1 MIENEKIKKITINED
16 KIKNYFFKRET
27 EEYLKIKNPVSY
39 LEATLSY
46 FNGEFNSGAS
56 LPFSS
61 LDDSWRL
68 RLGEVTIWTG
78 YSGHGKSM
86 LLNYIILHLLKK
98 YKCLISSFE
107 MTPKSTLARFIRQS
121 LGAENPTD
129 SFIEEFLTKADGKLW
144 LYDQLG
150 STNPNKVLS
159 VIYYGAE
166 QLKIEHFVVDSL
178 MKCSINE
185 DDYNGQKKFVDQLCI
200 AARDLNIH
208 IHLVVHSRKTIDEI
222 SHTPSKFDVMGSSNI
237 TNLADNVCSVFR
249 NKKKEEQ
256 VTFENYNTEEIKK
269 IPDAYLILT
278 KQRHYEW
285 EGKIPLWFE
294 KKSLRYFEKPL

>member
-1 MIENEKIKKITINED
+1 MIKENTIKNVIIHED

-27 EEYLKIKNPVSY
+27 EEYLKIKNPINY
-39 LEATLSY
+39 LSSTIDY
-46 FNGEFNSGAS
+46 FNGEIQNGSCLPFNSIQD
-56 LPFSS
+56 L
-61 LDDSWRL
+61 WRL
-68 RLGEVTIWTG
+68 RLGELTVWTG

-86 LLNYIILHLLKK
+86 VLNYIILHLLKQQ
-98 YKCLISSFE
+98 KCLIASFE
-107 MTPKSTLARFIRQS
+107 MTPKSTLSRFIRQS
-121 LGAENPTD
+121 LGSDNPTE
-129 SFIEEFLTKADGKLW
+129 SFIEEFLTKVDGKLW

-166 QLKIEHFVVDSL
+166 QLGIKHFVIDSL

-185 DDYNGQKKFVDQLCI
+185 DDYNSQKKFVDQLCI
-200 AARDLNIH
+200 ASRDLNIH
-208 IHLVVHSRKTIDEI
+208 IHLVVHSRKTIDEMN
-222 SHTPSKFDVMGSSNI
+222 HTPSKFDVMGSSNI
-237 TNLADNVCSVFR
+237 TNLADNVCSIFR

-256 VTFENYNTEEIKK
+256 ISFENYKNDDIKK
-269 IPDAYLILT
+269 TPDAYLILT

-294 KKSLRYFEKPL
+294 TKSLRYRDSY